1 MFIIKLQLY
10 ELTDRDMII
19 RNITKRLFFV
29 SLLLFIAI
37 LILVTFLCKEIW
49 NEHFFGKAK
58 NLYHED
64 WTPRT
69 GFNVV
74 LYSLKEKLRSLDS
87 YPACHN
93 YITNHF
99 LDIVGKTNYF
109 DENIEIK
116 KYITKICTHWKKEPC
131 VLHLGK

>member
-1 MFIIKLQLY
+1 
-10 ELTDRDMII
+10 MII
-19 RNITKRLFFV
+19 RNITKRIFFV
-29 SLLLFIAI
+29 SLLLLIAT

-49 NEHFFGKAK
+49 NEHFIGNAK
-58 NLYHED
+58 KLYDED

-69 GFNVV
+69 GFNMV

-87 YPACHN
+87 YPACQN

-109 DENIEIK
+109 DENTEIK
-116 KYITKICTHWKKEPC
+116 KYITKICTHWKKDPC
-131 VLHLGK
+131 SLHLGE